1 MGRLATPQEVSD
13 GIVFLSSER
22 SSYITGTELKVR
34 KDAVLKWKTCTD
46 HLFRLMVD
54 IVFIDFYK

>member
-22 SSYITGTELKVR
+22 SSYMTGTELKVR
-34 KDAVLKWKTCTD
+34 KNTL
-46 HLFRLMVD
+46 LN
-54 IVFIDFYK
+54 